1 MVTKITVKLPDS
13 LYQRTQRF
21 AYLHQQNMEEAISA
35 LLEQALAAGEAKDE
49 VIDWSEPDPAVDRE
63 MEAYIALHPMLKQ
76 HYMGRHVAI
85 YGGQL
90 IDHDQ
95 DFAALFARIEQAYP
109 DEFVWLAT
117 VEEEPLP
124 TFYHRSPRLIQD
136 S

>member
-1 MVTKITVKLPDS
+1 MATKITVQLPDH

-21 AYLHQQNMEEAISA
+21 ARLHQQEMEEAISA
-35 LLEQALAAGEAKDE
+35 LLEQALEAGEAE
-49 VIDWSEPDPAVDRE
+49 EEILDWSEPDPAVDRE
-63 MEAYIALHPMLKQ
+63 MKAYIAMHPMLRQ
-76 HYMGRHVAI
+76 HYRGQHVAI

-95 DFAALFARIEQAYP
+95 DFEALFKRIEQAYP

-124 TFYHRSPRLIQD
+124 TIYHRSPRLVRD
-136 S
+136 R